1 VFVGESADMVGEAA
15 SRSTLDLPGRQ
26 MDLVKEIQA
35 TGKPTIVVLVNGRPP
50 TIEWIVDNVPA
61 ILESWMGGSQAGNA
75 IADIV
80 FGDVNPGGK
89 LPVTFPRTVGQVPI
103 YYNHMNTGRPPEAN
117 NRYTSKYV
125 DVPWT
130 PLFPFGYGLSYT
142 QFKITNLQLSA
153 QSIPA
158 NGKLTVSVD
167 VENAGKRAGDEV
179 VQLYIRDVAAS
190 MTRPVKELKGFQRVT
205 LQPGEKRRVEFVL
218 TAAQLGFWNREMR
231 FVVEPGEFKVM
242 VGPNSEDLIETKFE
256 VAGR

>member
-1 VFVGESADMVGEAA
+1 
-15 SRSTLDLPGRQ
+15 

-89 LPVTFPRTVGQVPI
+89 LPVTFPRTVGQGAHLLQSHEHWP
-103 YYNHMNTGRPPEAN
+103 PPEAN
-117 NRYTSKYV
+117 NRYTSKYL

-158 NGKLTVSVD
+158 NGRLTVSVV
-167 VENAGKRAGDEV
+167 VENVGKRTGDEV

-218 TAAQLGFWNREMR
+218 TAVQLGFWNREMR

-256 VAGR
+256 VAER